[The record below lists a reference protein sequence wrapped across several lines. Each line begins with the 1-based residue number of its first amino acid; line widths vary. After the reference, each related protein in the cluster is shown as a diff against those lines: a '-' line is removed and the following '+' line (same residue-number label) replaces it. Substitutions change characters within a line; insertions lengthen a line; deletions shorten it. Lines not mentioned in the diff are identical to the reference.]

1 MENLGV
7 IYRVTCLPTGKCY
20 IGQTKNFKTRKL
32 QHERAKDDYVFHKA
46 IRKYGKDSFVWEI
59 LEECPYDKLDERE
72 VFWIAEFDSYNN
84 GYNSTQGGDN
94 ADSLLNWKKNNKDK
108 ELEYAKNGLKFANA
122 YWDKHP
128 EEKKKQLLIAQGKAR
143 ESVSRKVRCIELNLV
158 FNSISDAERWSM
170 TSDNPHGVKI
180 LHQSIS
186 KVCKGQRH
194 TTGGYHWEY
203 VD

>member
-7 IYRVTCLPTGKCY
+7 IYKATCLQTGKCY
-20 IGQTKNFKTRKL
+20 IGQTKNFKKRKS
-32 QHERAKDDYVFHKA
+32 QHETAKDDYVFHKA

-59 LEECPYDKLDERE
+59 LEECPYNQLNEKEIY
-72 VFWIAEFDSYNN
+72 WIATYDSYNN

-108 ELEYAKNGLKFANA
+108 EYEYAMNGLKAANE
-122 YWDKHP
+122 YWKKHP
-128 EEKKKQLLIAQGKAR
+128 EERIQQLASVRDKAIKATQQ
-143 ESVSRKVRCIELNLV
+143 KVRCIELDLV
-158 FNSISDAERWSM
+158 FDSIADAERWSN
-170 TSDNPHGVKI
+170 TDANPTGKMI
-180 LHQSIS
+180 YHQHIS

-203 VD
+203 VN